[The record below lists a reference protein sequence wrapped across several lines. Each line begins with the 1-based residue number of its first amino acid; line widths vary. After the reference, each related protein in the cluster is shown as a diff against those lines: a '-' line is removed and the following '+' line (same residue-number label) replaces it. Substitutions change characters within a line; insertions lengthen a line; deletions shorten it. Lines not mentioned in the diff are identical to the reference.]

1 MGKLS
6 GIPVWCFTGPELGEK
21 EKEIQNIL
29 SEVRAEFGT
38 VDEYSFYPEETPV
51 PQIVQILLNG
61 SLFSAGKFIVVNEAH
76 TIKKKEEISLIKT
89 WLDGR
94 ITKTQD
100 TQLIFTSSEISLD
113 KKLESL
119 IPKEHQKIFWELQ
132 EQKKE
137 SWLVSF
143 FQKKGLILE
152 KEGARTI
159 LELVENNT
167 KELETKC
174 LPLTL
179 FFSNGETVTSEKIEE
194 ILSHNKEETVF
205 TLFEKMTRKDF
216 ASAIETAQKL
226 LETKETSGIQIIA
239 GLNYC
244 FKRLKDF
251 HKISEAGTP
260 TEFDLKRNGFTS
272 RKAREQY
279 SRAAGV
285 WSKEETFD
293 IISRLT
299 ETDNNLRTSGM
310 QTETTEIFLL
320 IYSILKKKGAA
331 IESPV
336 YPA

>member
-1 MGKLS
+1 MNRLT
-6 GIPVWCFTGPELGEK
+6 GIPVWCLTGPELGEK
-21 EKEIQNIL
+21 EKEIQGIL
-29 SEVRAEFGT
+29 SAVKAEFGT

-51 PQIVQILLNG
+51 PQIVQILMNG
-61 SLFSAGKFIVVNEAH
+61 SLFSAGKFVIVNEAH

-89 WLDGR
+89 WLEGR
-94 ITKTQD
+94 TVKTQD

-119 IPKEHQKIFWELQ
+119 IPKEHQKIFWEMQ
-132 EQKKE
+132 EQRKE
-137 SWLVSF
+137 SWLISF
-143 FQKKGLILE
+143 FQKKGLVLE

-179 FFSNGETVTSEKIEE
+179 FFSKGETVTSGKIEE

-205 TLFEKMTRKDF
+205 TLFEKMSRKDF
-216 ASAIETAQKL
+216 PSAIETAGKL
-226 LETKETSGIQIIA
+226 LGTKETSGIQIVA

-244 FKRLKDF
+244 FKRLRDY
-251 HKISEAGTP
+251 HKISETGTP
-260 TEFDLKRNGFTS
+260 SEFDLKRNGFTS

-279 SRAAGV
+279 SRAAGL

-310 QTETTEIFLL
+310 QTETTEVFLL
-320 IYSILKKKGAA
+320 IYSILKKKGSA
-331 IESPV
+331 IECPE

>member
-1 MGKLS
+1 MNRLT

-21 EKEIQNIL
+21 EKEIQSIL
-29 SEVRAEFGT
+29 AALKAEFGT
-38 VDEYSFYPEETPV
+38 VDEYSFYTEETPV
-51 PQIVQILLNG
+51 PQIVQILMNG
-61 SLFSAGKFIVVNEAH
+61 SLFSAGKFVVVNEAH

-94 ITKTQD
+94 TARTQD

-119 IPKEHQKIFWELQ
+119 IPKEHQKIFWEMQ
-132 EQKKE
+132 EQRKE
-137 SWLVSF
+137 SWLISF
-143 FQKKGLILE
+143 FQKKGLVLE

-179 FFSNGETVTSEKIEE
+179 FFSKGETVTSGKIEE

-205 TLFEKMTRKDF
+205 TLFEKMTHKDF
-216 ASAIETAQKL
+216 VSAIEIARKL
-226 LETKETSGIQIIA
+226 LGTKETSGVQIVA

-244 FKRLKDF
+244 FKRLRDY

-260 TEFDLKRNGFTS
+260 SEFDLKRNGFTS

-279 SRAAGV
+279 SRAAGL

-310 QTETTEIFLL
+310 QTETTEIYLL
-320 IYSILKKKGAA
+320 IYSILKKKGSA
-331 IESPV
+331 IESPE

>member
-94 ITKTQD
+94 TTKTQD

-137 SWLVSF
+137 SWLVRVDIGKRRS
-143 FQKKGLILE
+143 
-152 KEGARTI
+152 
-159 LELVENNT
+159 
-167 KELETKC
+167 
-174 LPLTL
+174 
-179 FFSNGETVTSEKIEE
+179 
-194 ILSHNKEETVF
+194 
-205 TLFEKMTRKDF
+205 KDN
-216 ASAIETAQKL
+216 
-226 LETKETSGIQIIA
+226 SGTC
-239 GLNYC
+239 G
-244 FKRLKDF
+244 
-251 HKISEAGTP
+251 
-260 TEFDLKRNGFTS
+260 
-272 RKAREQY
+272 EQY
-279 SRAAGV
+279 KGV
-285 WSKEETFD
+285 GNKMPAPYTFLFQG
-293 IISRLT
+293 R
-299 ETDNNLRTSGM
+299 NRYLR
-310 QTETTEIFLL
+310 
-320 IYSILKKKGAA
+320 KN
-331 IESPV
+331 
-336 YPA
+336 